1 MQAEHQKE
9 VGTIIFQST
18 YIDTDRH
25 NYWHGIIKCIFFAPT
40 SIQLM
45 LENSLFKFEYV
56 QLGSIFPVSVIN
68 ISEIIDDV
76 I

>member
-18 YIDTDRH
+18 YIDNDRH

-45 LENSLFKFEYV
+45 LEYV
-56 QLGSIFPVSVIN
+56 QQGSIFPVSVIN